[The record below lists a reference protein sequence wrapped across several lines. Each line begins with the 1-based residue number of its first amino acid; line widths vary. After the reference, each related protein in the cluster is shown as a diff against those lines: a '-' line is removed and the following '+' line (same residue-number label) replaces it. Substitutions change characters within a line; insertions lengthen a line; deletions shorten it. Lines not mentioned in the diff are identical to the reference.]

1 MYLPLVI
8 GILAVAS
15 ATPVKYDQR
24 QDGKLNLHAKLENLL
39 VVVAPSSGSTGGSID
54 FDLPGILD
62 HDLDFRRSSAQ
73 ATNAEEKRIEKPE
86 EVNVEHRKYEV
97 IGEDAKF
104 KRDELKLIGDAIENC
119 GPGRYRDG
127 VGICRA
133 EDSVK
138 EKA

>member
-15 ATPVKYDQR
+15 ASPVKYDQR

-39 VVVAPSSGSTGGSID
+39 LVVAPSSGSPSGSID

-62 HDLDFRRSSAQ
+62 QDLDFRRSGIQ
-73 ATNAEEKRIEKPE
+73 ASNAEERRIEKLE
-86 EVNVEHRKYEV
+86 EANVEDRKLEV
-97 IGEDAKF
+97 LGEEAKF

-133 EDSVK
+133 DDSAK
-138 EKA
+138 GKP